1 MLRIWSCFVLKNLVG
16 CIVIFHFGLK
26 MYFDIE
32 LEKCIA
38 TLERFEFHK
47 EKNCRTCELGVD
59 AIVIIWNFRGADVNN
74 EEIGIVEDNSS
85 LSAIYKRLR
94 LLLSLVS
101 WYRG

>member
-1 MLRIWSCFVLKNLVG
+1 MLRFWSCFVLKNLVRR
-16 CIVIFHFGLK
+16 IVIFRFGLK

-32 LEKCIA
+32 LEKCIT

-47 EKNCRTCELGVD
+47 ENCRACELEVD
-59 AIVIIWNFRGADVNN
+59 VVVIIWNFRGADVID
-74 EEIGIVEDNSS
+74 EGIEIVEDNSS
-85 LSAIYKRLR
+85 LSTIYKRLR